1 MTIKHSR
8 PHGTTRKNKRMMS
21 GGKGKIS
28 KYTQRFKKQYK
39 RFIGINDADE
49 KGKMEKMEIWG
60 KMNGIYKFLKADKE
74 TYKGSEGNQVS
85 GLEKMKENIQAAD
98 NSSNKE
104 GYIKAIDCLQNG
116 DGTIL
121 SGTECVSYD
130 EFVNG
135 GGAPAAVEEEGKS
148 GEGNAPVVGE
158 EDDAANNDAS
168 SVAED
173 DANTTAVEGEGEVK
187 VESEDADANA
197 SVADA
202 NANADADANA
212 SVADANANASVADAN
227 ANADDDDDNN
237 TAAALNTATAA
248 TVADADANATVAD
261 ANANVEGQGEGQGED
276 KVKPEEEKGG
286 GGRSRR
292 HTKPSR
298 RIKSRKSKKGRMTR
312 RKHRS
317 SGRR

>member
-130 EFVNG
+130 EYVNG
-135 GGAPAAVEEEGKS
+135 GG
-148 GEGNAPVVGE
+148 
-158 EDDAANNDAS
+158 
-168 SVAED
+168 
-173 DANTTAVEGEGEVK
+173 TTAAVEGEGEGE

-202 NANADADANA
+202 NANADADANANA

-237 TAAALNTATAA
+237 TAAALNTAATASVAEDDAAA
-248 TVADADANATVAD
+248 TASVANAD
-261 ANANVEGQGEGQGED
+261 VEGQGEGQGED

-312 RKHRS
+312 RMTRRKHRG
-317 SGRR
+317 GRR